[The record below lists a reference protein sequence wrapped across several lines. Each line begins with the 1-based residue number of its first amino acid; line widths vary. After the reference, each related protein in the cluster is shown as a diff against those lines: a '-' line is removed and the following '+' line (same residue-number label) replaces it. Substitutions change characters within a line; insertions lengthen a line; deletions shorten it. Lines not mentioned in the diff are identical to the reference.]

1 MAKTD
6 ENMAKEEDVC
16 ELEEVSD
23 EPKGKKV
30 AKHDAGAADLEKV
43 TDYVE
48 EAEISSQNIS
58 DVSMIHN
65 NGNSYILSP
74 VFRMPKQA
82 AKGKAQTLKLFLVSI
97 LQTAHLWANTGVV

>member
-1 MAKTD
+1 MILAELVYLLESVILARLAAGSGGRSVRTQTVAPHHVAQKTD

-58 DVSMIHN
+58 DVS
-65 NGNSYILSP
+65 IL
-74 VFRMPKQA
+74 
-82 AKGKAQTLKLFLVSI
+82 
-97 LQTAHLWANTGVV
+97 

>member
-1 MAKTD
+1 
-6 ENMAKEEDVC
+6 MAKEEDVG
-16 ELEEVSD
+16 EMEEVSD

-58 DVSMIHN
+58 DVSIAHN
-65 NGNSYILSP
+65 NKSRPILSP
-74 VFRMPKQA
+74 VFA
-82 AKGKAQTLKLFLVSI
+82 CICLI
-97 LQTAHLWANTGVV
+97 